1 MAHKVKENMKSR
13 KIVYILGLFIFLIFL
28 KIDFRITNDLI
39 CCNDDYDYFS
49 HAETISKDFD
59 FDYTNQLP
67 DKSRYFRNNK
77 NAQFG
82 FVGAGLLSSPFML
95 IGSFFDKI
103 FGIKS
108 PMINLKHLMYSFSS
122 IFYLIVSMGLL
133 KKISQFYKVKIN
145 YTLYLFGSGIIY
157 YAFERYS
164 MTSVYEVFTILL
176 TIYLSVLFIK
186 NSYDLRLIS
195 FLLPLSVLVA
205 LLVRW
210 TNLFV
215 ILIPFIVI
223 IKFNKEK
230 PRLLKQLLNR
240 YYFLSVAI
248 SIGLFS
254 LLSKFIYGV
263 VTFSP
268 SYVYMVD
275 EFDNLVQVNIL
286 QNFPTFIKDSV
297 IDFINIMFS
306 QEFGLFWFSPI
317 IFIGTFLLIWKFVTN
332 RDFESLVS
340 NGLLLICFAQNF
352 FIVTIWNSTA
362 SSYGFRY
369 LFSLIPLSFLAIF
382 INKEIVNSKLVKNYL
397 KVFSIFSILS
407 VLFFETTIFTQLSLT
422 PVMNSFGYEKVYSQ
436 PEYLTGLFKS
446 FFVTESYLKIVATSF
461 FGALFLK
468 LSIMLTSEIFVINL
482 LSLTGYVNEDVVKLV
497 SQLNEITGFYFVFLM
512 ILSSISTFFI
522 VRHYSTSEI

>member
-1 MAHKVKENMKSR
+1 MKS
-13 KIVYILGLFIFLIFL
+13 KKTFYLLGFLIFLIFL
-28 KIDFRITNDLI
+28 KIDFRITNDLV

-49 HAETISKDFD
+49 HAETISEDFD

-67 DKSRYFRNNK
+67 DKSRYYRNNK
-77 NAQFG
+77 NAPFG
-82 FVGAGLLSSPFML
+82 FLGAGLLSSPFML
-95 IGSFFDKI
+95 IGSFFDQI
-103 FGIKS
+103 FNNKL
-108 PMINLKHLMYSFSS
+108 PMINLKNLIYSFSS
-122 IFYLIVSMGLL
+122 IFYLIFSMGLIM
-133 KKISQFYKVKIN
+133 KISQFFNVKIN

-176 TIYLSVLFIK
+176 TIHLSILFIK
-186 NSYDLRLIS
+186 NSHDVRVIS
-195 FLLPLSVLVA
+195 FLLPLSILLA

-215 ILIPFIVI
+215 LLIPFII
-223 IKFNKEK
+223 IIRFNKEK
-230 PRLLKQLLNR
+230 PGLLKQLLNR
-240 YYFLSVAI
+240 YYFLSLTI

-254 LLSKFIYGV
+254 LLSKLIYGV
-263 VTFSP
+263 ITFSP

-275 EFDNLVQVNIL
+275 EFDNLVQVSIL

-297 IDFINIMFS
+297 LDFINIMFS
-306 QEFGLFWFSPI
+306 QEFCLFWFSPI
-317 IFIGTFLLIWKFVTN
+317 VFIGTTLVIWTFFTN
-332 RDFESLVS
+332 KDLESLIS

-352 FIVTIWNSTA
+352 FIVSIWNSTA
-362 SSYGFRY
+362 SSFGFRY

-382 INKEIVNSKLVKNYL
+382 MNKEIINSKLVKNYL

-436 PEYLTGLFKS
+436 PEYLTGLLKS
-446 FFVTESYLKIVATSF
+446 FFVPESYLKIIATSF

-468 LSIMLTSEIFVINL
+468 LSLMLTSETFVTDL
-482 LSLTGYVNEDVVKLV
+482 LFSTGYVNDDVLRLI
-497 SQLNEITGFYFVFLM
+497 SQLNESAINYFVFLL
-512 ILSSISTFFI
+512 ILSSVSTFFI
-522 VRHYSTSEI
+522 VRHYLASKI